1 MSILFKS
8 DKWVE
13 YVCTH
18 CGAKSQRH
26 EGTGKPA
33 PGTCPKRGNSKTGQ
47 RRPHVWI
54 INRKF

>member
-1 MSILFKS
+1 MSLFGT

-18 CGAKSQRH
+18 CGAKSRRH
-26 EGTGKPA
+26 EGTGKPS
-33 PGTCPKRGNSKTGQ
+33 PGYCPKRNKQANGLPK
-47 RRPHVWI
+47 PHVWV

>member
-1 MSILFKS
+1 MSVLFKN

-13 YVCTH
+13 YVCKH

-26 EGTGKPA
+26 EGTGRPA
-33 PGTCPKRGNSKTGQ
+33 PGACPRRANAKGQ
-47 RRPHVWI
+47 RGPHVWV